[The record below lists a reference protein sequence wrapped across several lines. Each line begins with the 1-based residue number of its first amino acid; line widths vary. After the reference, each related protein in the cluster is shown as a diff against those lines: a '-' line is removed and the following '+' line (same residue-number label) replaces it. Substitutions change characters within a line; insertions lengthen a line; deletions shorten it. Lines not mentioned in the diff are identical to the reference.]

1 MFHRATPELIDPP
14 LAASPAAPTQR
25 DVELAD
31 AEPQPAPAEPQP
43 APAAPAVRE
52 TRRARAGRMAH
63 RTRLH
68 IYALLAVLVLVYVVA
83 LATTNTHRVRVDW
96 VFAHSTVPLV
106 WLTLFAAIL
115 GWLLGILITM
125 LFRMWTREPRPP
137 VARAPSPSNDQTR

>member
-14 LAASPAAPTQR
+14 RAASLAAPTQR
-25 DVELAD
+25 DIELAD
-31 AEPQPAPAEPQP
+31 AEPQPAPA
-43 APAAPAVRE
+43 APAAPAARE
-52 TRRARAGRMAH
+52 TRRARTGRMAH

-68 IYALLAVLVLVYVVA
+68 IYALISVLVLVYVVA

-115 GWLLGILITM
+115 GWLLGIMITM

-137 VARAPSPSNDQTR
+137 VAGAPTPSNDQGP

>member
-1 MFHRATPELIDPP
+1 MFTRITPEPVEEP
-14 LAASPAAPTQR
+14 LAAGLAPPAQREVELANADPQQSPAAP
-25 DVELAD
+25 VG
-31 AEPQPAPAEPQP
+31 
-43 APAAPAVRE
+43 RE
-52 TRRARAGRMAH
+52 TRRARAVRMAH

-68 IYALLAVLVLVYVVA
+68 IYALISVLVLVYVVA

-125 LFRMWTREPRPP
+125 LFRMRTRAPRPP
-137 VARAPSPSNDQTR
+137 AAATPTPAPSADRAP

>member
-1 MFHRATPELIDPP
+1 MFNRASPELIEAP
-14 LAASPAAPTQR
+14 LAASPATPTQR
-25 DVELAD
+25 EIELAG
-31 AEPQPAPAEPQP
+31 AEPQAS
-43 APAAPAVRE
+43 PAAPAVGE

-68 IYALLAVLVLVYVVA
+68 IYAVLSVLVLVYVVA

-125 LFRMWTREPRPP
+125 LFRMRTRAPRLP
-137 VARAPSPSNDQTR
+137 VAGTPAPTPSADHAP